1 MSDIPNYHYRDDGL
15 KLWSAISIYVADVI
29 DVFFENDI
37 DVKEDVELQE
47 WVSEISR
54 YKIIM
59 IFLLVQFMNTILIGG
74 KHS

>member
-15 KLWSAISIYVADVI
+15 KLWSAISTYVADVI
-29 DVFFENDI
+29 DVFFENDR

-54 YKIIM
+54 YNIIM
-59 IFLLVQFMNTILIGG
+59 IVVTVPI
-74 KHS
+74 HE